1 MCWLYSSIVLI
12 CNKFE
17 MYKSLPFS
25 AFLLLISLSLSY
37 SIISLYLSIFILTFF
52 RSCPHSSYSILS
64 CPILPCT
71 VMSCLVQCCPVSSS
85 SILSP
90 RCLYSFYH
98 IHILSYFIQFL
109 SLEHFITKSLD
120 EWYFIKMISSSLF
133 LLWIIYFCN
142 NEKTFWNF
150 ISINFSRNF
159 VHLHLYSLFCSYQFT
174 ITIIIDIFIFAFYL
188 ISYTFCC

>member
-1 MCWLYSSIVLI
+1 MLI
-12 CNKFE
+12 IFQYCFNMQQIWNVQISTF
-17 MYKSLPFS
+17 LCFS
-25 AFLLLISLSLSY
+25 FTDFSLSLILYHLSL
-37 SIISLYLSIFILTFF
+37 SICLSIFILTFF

-150 ISINFSRNF
+150 ISINFSWNF
-159 VHLHLYSLFCSYQFT
+159 VHSL
-174 ITIIIDIFIFAFYL
+174 
-188 ISYTFCC
+188 